1 MNALLIDSYDL
12 FLSLYIPFLASFRP
26 TMATTAKPDDA
37 DTRSLIS
44 LEELDPSPVTDESP
58 DLKSGEYFPKTTD
71 YASSQQQQGV
81 GFFGQKLGLRGNSWD
96 SWCMENDPQMACLV
110 SRD

>member
-1 MNALLIDSYDL
+1 
-12 FLSLYIPFLASFRP
+12 
-26 TMATTAKPDDA
+26 MATTAKPDDA

-44 LEELDPSPVTDESP
+44 LQELDPSPVTDESP
-58 DLKSGEYFPKTTD
+58 DLESGEYFPQTTES
-71 YASSQQQQGV
+71 APSQQQGV

-96 SWCMENDPQMACLV
+96 SWCMEDGPQMTCLV

>member
-1 MNALLIDSYDL
+1 
-12 FLSLYIPFLASFRP
+12 
-26 TMATTAKPDDA
+26 MATTAKPDDA

-58 DLKSGEYFPKTTD
+58 DLESGEYFPKTTD

-96 SWCMENDPQMACLV
+96 SWCMENGSQMACLV